1 MTVFFYF
8 FRKSAKGAVRERRV
22 PFEKSLVPE
31 LVLDQIHEVGG
42 AVPRSA
48 FPVFDA
54 ALRYAEIFGKGF
66 LRKSG
71 LGAEFFY
78 CHVSSLSACNTRQA
92 AGYVAFDLPSF
103 LYVGGFRRPVRWLIV
118 ASCSFCECD

>member
-8 FRKSAKGAVRERRV
+8 FRKAAKSVVRERRV
-22 PFEKSLVPE
+22 PFEKPLVPE

-42 AVPRSA
+42 AMPRSA

-71 LGAEFFY
+71 RGAEFFY
-78 CHVSSLSACNTRQA
+78 CHVSSLSARYKAPGGA
-92 AGYVAFDLPSF
+92 AFAARLLFNIL
-103 LYVGGFRRPVRWLIV
+103 LLRTL
-118 ASCSFCECD
+118 

>member
-8 FRKSAKGAVRERRV
+8 FRKSAKGVVCERRI
-22 PFEKSLVPE
+22 PFEKPLVPK
-31 LVLDQIHEVGG
+31 LVLDQTHEVGG
-42 AVPRSA
+42 AMPRSA

-92 AGYVAFDLPSF
+92 AGYVAFDLCVILFFKPS
-103 LYVGGFRRPVRWLIV
+103 VITV
-118 ASCSFCECD
+118 

>member
-8 FRKSAKGAVRERRV
+8 FRKSVKSVVRERWV
-22 PFEKSLVPE
+22 PFEKPLVPE
-31 LVLDQIHEVGG
+31 FVLDQIHEVGG
-42 AVPRSA
+42 AMPRSA

-71 LGAEFFY
+71 LAAEFFDS
-78 CHVSSLSACNTRQA
+78 HIISL
-92 AGYVAFDLPSF
+92 LF
-103 LYVGGFRRPVRWLIV
+103 LLFLEI
-118 ASCSFCECD
+118 